1 MIGTIIARVHLGDF
15 PAFVVPGAEL
25 ASYAELPIFI
35 LLGVVCAGTS
45 ILCMTGCMG
54 LAKLV
59 SRGPIPKML
68 LPACGGVAVGA
79 IAVFY
84 PQVIGVGYET
94 TDLALNGGFGPDII
108 LLTTL
113 VLAKILASALSLE
126 SEFGGGVFSP
136 SLCISALS
144 GAAFGLV
151 AATILPGIDV
161 NPNVYSVAS
170 MGAVA
175 GAVLGAPISTFLI
188 IFQLTG
194 DFGLTVA
201 VMLSSAV
208 SSLIVRES
216 IGHSLFTWQ
225 LKSHSV
231 DLIRNH
237 ERVICQSIPVR
248 ELITET
254 FHAVPDDMT
263 VTKLGGL
270 ILSVPENKFSQ
281 WIKWEL

>member
-1 MIGTIIARVHLGDF
+1 M
-15 PAFVVPGAEL
+15 
-25 ASYAELPIFI
+25 
-35 LLGVVCAGTS
+35 GV
-45 ILCMTGCMG
+45 
-54 LAKLV
+54 
-59 SRGPIPKML
+59 
-68 LPACGGVAVGA
+68 
-79 IAVFY
+79 
-84 PQVIGVGYET
+84 
-94 TDLALNGGFGPDII
+94 
-108 LLTTL
+108 
-113 VLAKILASALSLE
+113 
-126 SEFGGGVFSP
+126 
-136 SLCISALS
+136 
-144 GAAFGLV
+144 
-151 AATILPGIDV
+151 
-161 NPNVYSVAS
+161 
-170 MGAVA
+170 VA
-175 GAVLGAPISTFLI
+175 GAVLGEPISTFLI

-225 LKSHSV
+225 LKSRSV

-237 ERVICQSIPVR
+237 ERVICQPIPVR

-281 WIKWEL
+281 WIK